1 MEDFEVEDF
10 FNSLSNF
17 EKYNLMLEAGLS
29 GFDKDT
35 DFDYSNLIRKE
46 KSKISK
52 LIKKMKRYDVLIW
65 TDPPENKDRPFSL
78 YEVSEEYINLSYEDA
93 IKEYN
98 SNDYLHK
105 QLIEYESPDPDSDGD
120 VIKEDTDE
128 EYLDII

>member
-1 MEDFEVEDF
+1 MQDFEVEDF

-17 EKYNLMLEAGLS
+17 EKYNLVLEAGLS
-29 GFDKDT
+29 NFDKDT

-65 TDPPENKDRPFSL
+65 TNPPENNDIPFMMD
-78 YEVSEEYINLSYEDA
+78 EITGEYTNLSYEDA

-128 EYLDII
+128 EYLEII

>member
-1 MEDFEVEDF
+1 MQDFEVEDF

-17 EKYNLMLEAGLS
+17 EKYNLVLEAGLS
-29 GFDKDT
+29 NFDKDT

-65 TDPPENKDRPFSL
+65 TNPPENNDIPFMMD
-78 YEVSEEYINLSYEDA
+78 EITGEYTNLSYEDA

-120 VIKEDTDE
+120 VIKENTDE